1 MNSCVLMAEIASE
14 PQLRTTQDNL
24 DVVEMI
30 VRFDGLREEDPP
42 ATIKVLGWGN
52 LASNIKNHYN
62 QGDRV
67 VIEGRLSMNTIE
79 MQEGYKEKRA
89 ELVASH
95 IFSLGE
101 GLTSTPRQNTGYST
115 ATATSM
121 PNMSMSSPAEGQMN
135 QMPREKPSVLS
146 SPSPQSSPIS
156 QPQEKKIAR
165 ESSAPKTTAT
175 PADTSASPD
184 NADWDEIPF

>member
-1 MNSCVLMAEIASE
+1 MNSCVLMAEIVSE

-24 DVVEMI
+24 DVAEMI

-52 LASNIKNHYN
+52 LASDIKNHYT
-62 QGDRV
+62 QGERV

-95 IFSLGE
+95 IFAIG
-101 GLTSTPRQNTGYST
+101 QNTSY
-115 ATATSM
+115 APATSV
-121 PNMSMSSPAEGQMN
+121 PNMSMNSPAEEQLDR
-135 QMPREKPSVLS
+135 MPRTKPSVVS
-146 SPSPQSSPIS
+146 SPSPLS
-156 QPQEKKIAR
+156 QPPENKTYQ
-165 ESSAPKTTAT
+165 ESSAPKTPAT
-175 PADTSASPD
+175 PADTSSSPD

>member
-1 MNSCVLMAEIASE
+1 MNSCVLMVEIVSE
-14 PQLRTTQDNL
+14 PQLRSTQDNL
-24 DVVEMI
+24 DVTEMI

-52 LASNIKNHYN
+52 LASDIKTNYN

-89 ELVASH
+89 EIVASR
-95 IFSLGE
+95 IFAL
-101 GLTSTPRQNTGYST
+101 NGYS
-115 ATATSM
+115 ADPATSI
-121 PNMSMSSPAEGQMN
+121 PNMSMDSTAGMPINQAPRANSPVVSSPT
-135 QMPREKPSVLS
+135 PKP
-146 SPSPQSSPIS
+146 SPIS
-156 QPQEKKIAR
+156 QPQEQ
-165 ESSAPKTTAT
+165 KTERVSPT
-175 PADTSASPD
+175 PVETSASPD

>member
-1 MNSCVLMAEIASE
+1 MNSCVLMAEIVSE

-24 DVVEMI
+24 DVTEMI

-52 LASNIKNHYN
+52 LASNIKNQYN

-89 ELVASH
+89 ELVASR
-95 IFSLGE
+95 IFVLGDR
-101 GLTSTPRQNTGYST
+101 LTPMSDSGQNTGYSP
-115 ATATSM
+115 ATVTSIANTSM
-121 PNMSMSSPAEGQMN
+121 NSPTPVQMERMS
-135 QMPREKPSVLS
+135 REKPSVLS
-146 SPSPQSSPIS
+146 SPSFQSS
-156 QPQEKKIAR
+156 EKKTAR
-165 ESSAPKTTAT
+165 ESSFPETTAT

>member
-1 MNSCVLMAEIASE
+1 MNSCVLMAEIVSE

-24 DVVEMI
+24 DVAEMI

-52 LASNIKNHYN
+52 LASDIKNHYT

-89 ELVASH
+89 ELVASR
-95 IFSLGE
+95 IFSLG
-101 GLTSTPRQNTGYST
+101 QTGYSPS
-115 ATATSM
+115 AATSSAS
-121 PNMSMSSPAEGQMN
+121 MSMSSPAERQIT
-135 QMPREKPSVLS
+135 QMPRETPSVVS
-146 SPSPQSSPIS
+146 SSAPIA
-156 QPQEKKIAR
+156 QPKKNKIDR
-165 ESSAPKTTAT
+165 ESSAPATAD
-175 PADTSASPD
+175 APD

>member
-1 MNSCVLMAEIASE
+1 MNSCVLMAEIVSE

-24 DVVEMI
+24 DVAEMI

-42 ATIKVLGWGN
+42 GTIKVLGWGN
-52 LASNIKNHYN
+52 LASDIKNHYN

-89 ELVASH
+89 ELVASRIH
-95 IFSLGE
+95 AIGQS
-101 GLTSTPRQNTGYST
+101 SGY
-115 ATATSM
+115 ANAMATSM
-121 PNMSMSSPAEGQMN
+121 PSMTMSAPEPVQMKQTPKEN
-135 QMPREKPSVLS
+135 PSAWS
-146 SPSPQSSPIS
+146 SPSPQPAPIS
-156 QPQEKKIAR
+156 QSQQER
-165 ESSAPKTTAT
+165 TYQESSTPETTAT
-175 PADTSASPD
+175 PD